1 MLLHTEPGTQWG
13 LCASTLYECRKQW
26 SKRARSQLKVSQQ
39 DRTDLG
45 TSGVHKRV
53 GTEAFPKTTGHASH
67 FLNTYYV
74 SNSVQAP
81 YMH

>member
-1 MLLHTEPGTQWG
+1 MVKEGKEPAQG
-13 LCASTLYECRKQW
+13 LT
-26 SKRARSQLKVSQQ
+26 ARQ
-39 DRTDLG
+39 DRLG

-53 GTEAFPKTTGHASH
+53 GTEAFPKTMGHGSH